1 MKETSDTVK
10 CIIFQEEPE
19 NIECD
24 KDGNIIAH
32 AAVTVEGTSQ
42 KQGHSSKIGAVFVI
56 SVRTA

>member
-1 MKETSDTVK
+1 MK

-24 KDGNIIAH
+24 KDGNSIAH

-42 KQGHSSKIGAVFVI
+42 KQGHSSKIGVVFVI